1 MVEAVR
7 VQLAQSPLVL
17 AVASF
22 VADVAVVDAAA
33 APLDAYDAR
42 DRAGSAR
49 DASMAASLAV
59 APRPD
64 DGPGGAG
71 A

>member
-1 MVEAVR
+1 M
-7 VQLAQSPLVL
+7 QFAQSPMVL

-33 APLDAYDAR
+33 AAVAAAPSDAYDAR
-42 DRAGSAR
+42 DRAGLAR
-49 DASMAASLAV
+49 GASMAASLAV